1 MPDTAL
7 PASRSFLRRFLPLII
22 LIAVMGVVFGLGLH
36 KRISLES
43 LIENESSLRAFISQH
58 WLLALGGFV
67 LLYAA
72 MVSLSLPVGSILT
85 ITSGYL
91 FGLGAGASAT
101 VIGATI
107 GACVIFLIAR
117 SSLGESLT
125 RKVGPVLER
134 FAEGFRKD
142 AASYLL
148 FLRFAPIFP
157 FALVNIAPALLGA
170 RFSTFAW
177 TTAIGIIPGTLAFT
191 SIGAGLG
198 SVISA
203 QIAAFRTCKATGTV
217 ECRLSIDPSTLITR
231 EIIIAF
237 ALLAAVALLPIAI
250 KRFMGQKL
258 A

>member
-1 MPDTAL
+1 MPEQNSPVATSL
-7 PASRSFLRRFLPLII
+7 LRRFLPLIVLVAI
-22 LIAVMGVVFGLGLH
+22 MALVFGLGLH

-43 LIENESSLRAFISQH
+43 LIENESSLRAFIEKN
-58 WLLALGGFV
+58 WLIALGGFIM
-67 LLYAA
+67 LYAV

-85 ITSGYL
+85 VTGGYL
-91 FGLGAGASAT
+91 FGLAAGASAT

-107 GACVIFLIAR
+107 GACIIFMIAR

-177 TTAIGIIPGTLAFT
+177 TTAIGIVPGTLAFT
-191 SIGAGLG
+191 SIGSGLG

-203 QIAAFRTCKATGTV
+203 QISAFRACKGAGTPD
-217 ECRLSIDPSTLITR
+217 CRLSIDPSTLITR

-250 KRFMGQKL
+250 KRFMGHK
-258 A
+258 AA